1 MNILEFD
8 EMNPRYREYCR
19 AHGKSPVAMLYQDT
33 FRFPGGRLCGFIL
46 WNREKVWEF
55 TSQWKGCRCLAD
67 VQEALMGPGYDP
79 DNPKQDVHQLYNE
92 WLKASVTKDLAAQQ
106 QEESA

>member
-19 AHGKSPVAMLYQDT
+19 AHGKSPA
-33 FRFPGGRLCGFIL
+33 
-46 WNREKVWEF
+46 
-55 TSQWKGCRCLAD
+55 SQWKGCRCLAD
-67 VQEALMGPGYDP
+67 VQEALMGPGYGP